1 MIKTPQKI
9 TLTWF
14 PKRRKYYVSKG
25 YVFTQWKDNFEIDVE
40 DLHPGSHLDVKMV
53 CDKCGEEFVRS
64 FRKHKSEDLCR
75 KCSVLKRKETCLA
88 KYGVE
93 YPLQS
98 KEIRDKSEQT
108 NLEKYGVRKPLKN
121 KEIFEKMKKEHL
133 EKYGYEFNSQ
143 TPEIREKIKKSFLER
158 YGVERPLQSKEI
170 LQKQRKT
177 CLDKY
182 GNEYPT
188 KTEEI
193 KEKIRKNNMEKY
205 GVPVSGQTDS
215 AKEKRKQTCLEK
227 YGVEYAICSDVV
239 REKSKQTMLERY
251 GVENIM
257 KHEGFQ
263 EKMHQTCL
271 EKYGVDYYVQTDEF
285 KQKQLEKFMK
295 DGTLV
300 PYSKQQ
306 KQICDFV
313 HGTLNYFNIGY
324 FFDIAL
330 VDKRINIEYDGSGH
344 DIPLKYN
351 KLTEEEFYER
361 QQLRDKR
368 VMAIGWKILR
378 IICPRDK
385 LPTQDIFESQ
395 ISDNLHILET
405 TDKNYIELLWD

>member
-9 TLTWF
+9 TLTWY
-14 PKRRKYYVSKG
+14 PKRRNYYVSKG
-25 YVFTQWKDNFEIDVE
+25 YVFTQWKDNFDINVE
-40 DLHPGSHLDVKMV
+40 DLYPGSHLDVKMV

-64 FRKHKSEDLCR
+64 FRKHKSEDLCWE
-75 KCSVLKRKETCLA
+75 CSVLKRKETCLA

-93 YPLQS
+93 YPMQL
-98 KEIRDKSEQT
+98 KEIRDKAEQT
-108 NLEKYGVRKPLKN
+108 NLEKYGVRKPLQN
-121 KEIFEKMKKEHL
+121 KEIFEEMKRNNL
-133 EKYGYEFNSQ
+133 EKYGHEFNMQ
-143 TPEIREKIKKSFLER
+143 VPEFREKTKKTCLEKYGVEYAIASDVVCEKIKQTNLDR
-158 YGVERPLQSKEI
+158 YGVEYSFQADEV
-170 LQKQRKT
+170 
-177 CLDKY
+177 
-182 GNEYPT
+182 
-188 KTEEI
+188 
-193 KEKIRKNNMEKY
+193 KEKIKQTCLERYDVEN
-205 GVPVSGQTDS
+205 GGQS
-215 AKEKRKQTCLEK
+215 KGAKEKRKQTCLEK

-306 KQICDFV
+306 KKICDFV
-313 HGTLNYFNIGY
+313 QGTLNYFNIGY

-330 VDKRINIEYDGSGH
+330 IDKRINIEYDGSGH

-378 IICPRDK
+378 IVCP
-385 LPTQDIFESQ
+385 
-395 ISDNLHILET
+395 
-405 TDKNYIELLWD
+405 

>member
-1 MIKTPQKI
+1 MINTPQKI

-14 PKRRKYYVSKG
+14 PRRRKYYVSKG

-40 DLHPGSHLDVKMV
+40 DLHPGSHLDVVMI
-53 CDKCGEEFVRS
+53 CDKCGAEFKRE
-64 FRKHKSEDLCR
+64 FREHKEEDLCA
-75 KCSVLKRKETCLA
+75 KCGHARAKQTCLE

-93 YPLQS
+93 HPMQI
-98 KEIRDKSEQT
+98 KEIREKAEKT
-108 NLEKYGVRKPLKN
+108 NLERYGVRKPLQN
-121 KEIFEKMKKEHL
+121 KEIFEKMKKENL
-133 EKYGYEFNSQ
+133 EKYGHEFNMQ
-143 TPEIREKIKKSFLER
+143 VPEFREKTKKTCLER
-158 YGVERPLQSKEI
+158 YGVEYAIVSDVVREKTKQTNLERYGVEYSFQS
-170 LQKQRKT
+170 
-177 CLDKY
+177 
-182 GNEYPT
+182 
-188 KTEEI
+188 EEV
-193 KEKIRKNNMEKY
+193 KEKIRKTNIERY
-205 GVPVSGQTDS
+205 GVECGGQSED

-227 YGVEYAICSDVV
+227 YGVEYTSQVQEV
-239 REKSKQTMLERY
+239 KEKMKQSWIDKYGIDNPMKSLE
-251 GVENIM
+251 I
-257 KHEGFQ
+257 K

-271 EKYGVDYYVQTDEF
+271 KKYGVDYYVQTDEF

-351 KLTEEEFYER
+351 KLTEEEFYEM

-385 LPTQDIFESQ
+385 LPKQDIFESQ

-405 TDKNYIELLWD
+405 TDKNYIELIWD

>member
-14 PKRRKYYVSKG
+14 PRRRKYYVSKG

-40 DLHPGSHLDVKMV
+40 DLHPGSHLDVVMI
-53 CDKCGEEFVRS
+53 CDKCGAEFKRE
-64 FRKHKSEDLCR
+64 FREHKEEDLCA
-75 KCSVLKRKETCLA
+75 KCGHARAKQTCLE

-93 YPLQS
+93 HPMQI
-98 KEIRDKSEQT
+98 KEIREKAEKT
-108 NLEKYGVRKPLKN
+108 NLEKYGVRKPLQN
-121 KEIFEKMKKEHL
+121 KEIFEKMKKENL
-133 EKYGYEFNSQ
+133 EKYGHEFNMQ
-143 TPEIREKIKKSFLER
+143 VPEFREKTKKTCLKRYGVEYAIVSDVVREKTKQTNLER
-158 YGVERPLQSKEI
+158 YGVEYSFKS
-170 LQKQRKT
+170 
-177 CLDKY
+177 
-182 GNEYPT
+182 
-188 KTEEI
+188 EEV

-205 GVPVSGQTDS
+205 GVPVSGQTES

-227 YGVEYAICSDVV
+227 YGVEYAICSDIV
-239 REKSKQTMLERY
+239 REKSKKTMLERY
-251 GVENIM
+251 DVDNIM
-257 KHEGFQ
+257 KSEYFQ

-313 HGTLNYFNIGY
+313 QGTLNYFNIGY

-405 TDKNYIELLWD
+405 TDKNYIELIWD

>member
-1 MIKTPQKI
+1 
-9 TLTWF
+9 
-14 PKRRKYYVSKG
+14 
-25 YVFTQWKDNFEIDVE
+25 
-40 DLHPGSHLDVKMV
+40 
-53 CDKCGEEFVRS
+53 
-64 FRKHKSEDLCR
+64 
-75 KCSVLKRKETCLA
+75 
-88 KYGVE
+88 
-93 YPLQS
+93 
-98 KEIRDKSEQT
+98 
-108 NLEKYGVRKPLKN
+108 
-121 KEIFEKMKKEHL
+121 
-133 EKYGYEFNSQ
+133 
-143 TPEIREKIKKSFLER
+143 
-158 YGVERPLQSKEI
+158 
-170 LQKQRKT
+170 
-177 CLDKY
+177 
-182 GNEYPT
+182 
-188 KTEEI
+188 
-193 KEKIRKNNMEKY
+193 
-205 GVPVSGQTDS
+205 
-215 AKEKRKQTCLEK
+215 
-227 YGVEYAICSDVV
+227 
-239 REKSKQTMLERY
+239 
-251 GVENIM
+251 
-257 KHEGFQ
+257 
-263 EKMHQTCL
+263 MHQTCL

-385 LPTQDIFESQ
+385 LPKQDIFESQ

-405 TDKNYIELLWD
+405 TDKNYIELIWD